1 MTALVTG
8 GAGFI
13 GSNLVEYLVS
23 KKINVIV
30 LDNLKNGDLKNL
42 RRVRKNIEFY
52 KTDISKMKNLSKYL
66 KKTEFVFH
74 LAGLTELLP
83 SIKNPSEY
91 FNVNTNGTL
100 NVLEACRKSNIKKF
114 IYVASASCYGDPKK
128 LPISETEEIQT
139 SNPYALTK
147 WIAEKMVI
155 DWAKLYGLP
164 TISLRLF
171 NVYGKGLKKNSG
183 YGSVMK
189 IFLEQ
194 KQKNKPLTIV
204 GNGNQTRD
212 FIHIKDVV
220 NALYRASIS
229 KYKGQIY
236 NLGTGEE
243 TSIKKLSQIFGGKK
257 VFKLKRK
264 GEINRSVANIN
275 KIKKDLKWKP
285 KITLK
290 TGVKLFIKNN

>member
-1 MTALVTG
+1 MKALVTG

-13 GSNLVEYLVS
+13 GSNLVEYLAS

-42 RRVRKNIEFY
+42 RKVKKKIKFY
-52 KTDISKMKNLSKYL
+52 KTDITKMKNLSKYM
-66 KKTEFVFH
+66 KKVDFVFH

-100 NVLEACRKSNIKKF
+100 RVLEACRKSNIKKF
-114 IYVASASCYGDPKK
+114 IYVASASCYGDPKNF
-128 LPISETEEIQT
+128 PISEAEKIKT

-164 TISLRLF
+164 SISLRLF
-171 NVYGKGLKKNSG
+171 NVYGKGLKKNGG

-194 KQKNKPLTIV
+194 KQKNKPFTIV
-204 GNGNQTRD
+204 GSGNQTRD
-212 FIHIKDVV
+212 FIHIGDVV
-220 NALYRASIS
+220 KALYKASIS
-229 KYKGQIY
+229 KHIGEVY
-236 NLGTGEE
+236 NLGTGKE
-243 TSIKKLSQIFGGKK
+243 TSIKKLSQIFGGKR
-257 VFKLKRK
+257 VFKLQRK

-275 KIKKDLKWKP
+275 KIKKDLNWKP
-285 KITLK
+285 QISVKA
-290 TGVKLFIKNN
+290 GVKLFINNN